1 MKHDALAIE
10 RTLAAAIGDEPGL
23 AAELQ
28 AVFFES
34 AARHALAMTQAEDA
48 TAWRDAAL
56 RLKGCAASFGAT
68 DLQAAAHHAA
78 EAGAGDPLVLSAVA
92 AALGALGE

>member
-28 AVFFES
+28 AIFFES
-34 AARHALAMTQAEDA
+34 AARHALAMTQAPDA
-48 TAWRDAAL
+48 AAWREAAL

-68 DLQAAAHHAA
+68 DLQAAAHRATEA
-78 EAGAGDPLVLSAVA
+78 EAGDPLVLGAVA
-92 AALGALGE
+92 AALAALEE